1 MLNLLRLCLCLLP
14 LLPLAQAQCSQ
25 FSVAECQPDP
35 DEVIREISLPGDQ
48 GASYSQV
55 CQELCGIEEGCNH
68 WSYDQAS
75 LTCSLLSYCYITSCD
90 SIMAGPQPDF
100 KDCLCQNSD
109 RCNGNNAMVQ
119 ENCDFFGNVLWQS
132 DAISDASQCQEFL
145 QLLGPVY
152 GGQMFSFNH
161 SSHTCSILDTG
172 DRDCSILSGPREQCD
187 SATPSTSTTAR
198 IATVTT
204 TSGKMW
210 EKNDIKSHFK
220 NIISHFWYHH
230 IFDINIE

>member
-1 MLNLLRLCLCLLP
+1 MWFIMVLYFLSLLLP
-14 LLPLAQAQCSQ
+14 PLTEAQCSVM
-25 FSVAECQPDP
+25 SVADCDPDP
-35 DEVIREISLPGDQ
+35 DKVILTARLSGDEGSSLL
-48 GASYSQV
+48 
-55 CQELCGIEEGCNH
+55 CQQLCGVQDDCAY
-68 WSYDQAS
+68 WSYDRAR

-90 SIMAGPQPDF
+90 SIFAGPQPDF

-109 RCNGNNAMVQ
+109 TCNGNNAMVQ
-119 ENCDFFGNVLWQS
+119 ENCDFSGNVLWQS

-198 IATVTT
+198 IATVST
-204 TSGKMW
+204 TSGKMG

-220 NIISHFWYHH
+220 NIISHF
-230 IFDINIE
+230 

>member
-1 MLNLLRLCLCLLP
+1 MVLYFLSLLLP
-14 LLPLAQAQCSQ
+14 PLTEAQCSVM
-25 FSVAECQPDP
+25 SVADCDPDP
-35 DEVIREISLPGDQ
+35 DKVILTARLSGDEGSSLL
-48 GASYSQV
+48 
-55 CQELCGIEEGCNH
+55 CQQLCGVQDDCAY
-68 WSYDQAS
+68 WSYDRAS

-90 SIMAGPQPDF
+90 SIFAGPQPDF

-109 RCNGNNAMVQ
+109 TCKGNNAMVQ
-119 ENCDFFGNVLWQS
+119 ENCDFSGNVLWQS
-132 DAISDASQCQEFL
+132 DAITDASQCQEFL

-198 IATVTT
+198 IATATVTT
-204 TSGKMW
+204 TSGKMG

-220 NIISHFWYHH
+220 NHITFLISSYF
-230 IFDINIE
+230 